1 MLMQV
6 QNNPALKD
14 GLEQLLKVSKIRSI
28 DMAFADFVYS
38 EESALATSDTQAREC
53 LTMLACYVS
62 MQSGEQHSCIDL
74 EKFGQPFLGV
84 YRFPELGVVLSYIEN
99 SRTFANVSETVV
111 NVDEPAAKPLML
123 QNGKLYLQRYW
134 QYESQLASIIRE
146 KAAKTL
152 DLDID
157 AAQALLSD
165 LFDEAHDKTDSQ
177 TLDWQKIAVCIAASQ
192 TLSFIT
198 GGPGTGKT
206 TTVTKLLALLQGL
219 ALNKSVTKQ
228 GSAHNKSVLNIQLV
242 APTGKAAARLT
253 ESISAAK
260 QKLPKELQ
268 ANLPEQCQTIH
279 RLLGAK
285 PQSPYFKANASH
297 PLHLDVLVLDEA
309 SMVDLPLM
317 AKLFAALP
325 QHAQI
330 ILLGDQDQLASVE
343 TGSVLSDICAASHF
357 QDDNINKSLM
367 AYSETMQHH
376 LTKLIS
382 VPTLISQDIAI
393 SQEIAANKTTE
404 KSIIRGNFIQDN
416 VIQGNVIQDNVVRLV
431 KSHRFGEHSG
441 IGQLAKQVKAG
452 QVAQCLS
459 LLKDE
464 QFADINW
471 YQPTQITPQTVANEI
486 LKTLITKL
494 LPIYQQY
501 TQAIQQG
508 DLRQAFKLLHQQ
520 QVLCAQKNGFWGVT
534 QLNALIENELHKQ
547 GLIDN
552 SKDFYVGRPVMLSKN
567 DHQLKLFNGDIGIVM
582 PDPNNA
588 SLTKVWFVTPEGE
601 LRGLLPSRLPSL
613 ETLYAMTIHKSQGSE
628 FESVYL
634 CLPPITANNQGRGL
648 NRELIY
654 TGLTRAKTYFM
665 LFGES
670 KALSL
675 SLGQQCV
682 RGSGL
687 AGRLSKKI

>member
-1 MLMQV
+1 MLMQI

-14 GLEQLLKVSKIRSI
+14 GLEQLLKMSKIRAI
-28 DMAFADFVYS
+28 DIAFADFIYS
-38 EESALATSDTQAREC
+38 EESPQDASDTSAREC
-53 LTMLACYVS
+53 LTMLSAFVS
-62 MQSGEQHSCIDL
+62 AQSGEQHSCIDL
-74 EKFGQPFLGV
+74 EKLGQPFLGV
-84 YRFPELGVVLSYIEN
+84 YRFPELSTMLSYIQN
-99 SRTFANVSETVV
+99 AGTFARLSATGV
-111 NVDEPAAKPLML
+111 NLDEPTAKPIIL
-123 QNGKLYLQRYW
+123 QDGKLYLQRYW
-134 QYESQLASIIRE
+134 QYESQLAAIIRE
-146 KAAKTL
+146 KVTKVL
-152 DLDID
+152 DLDIT
-157 AAQALLSD
+157 AAKVLLSD
-165 LFDEAHDKTDSQ
+165 LFDEEHNHAEQEQ

-219 ALNKSVTKQ
+219 AVKKGN
-228 GSAHNKSVLNIQLV
+228 VLNIQLV

-260 QKLPKELQ
+260 IKLPTALQ

-285 PQSPYFKANASH
+285 PQSPHFRANANH

-325 QHAQI
+325 KDAQI

-343 TGSVLSDICAASHF
+343 TGSVLSDICAASDL
-357 QDDNINKSLM
+357 QGDNPNNALLI
-367 AYSETMQHH
+367 YSDAMQQH

-382 VPTLISQDIAI
+382 LPTSTAI
-393 SQEIAANKTTE
+393 PNLETNT
-404 KSIIRGNFIQDN
+404 SITKRSGIRAS
-416 VIQGNVIQDNVVRLV
+416 VIQDNVVKLL
-431 KSHRFGEHSG
+431 KSHRFGENSG
-441 IGQLAKQVKAG
+441 IGQLAKQVKVG
-452 QVAQCLS
+452 QVNQSVS
-459 LLKDE
+459 LLNDE
-464 QFADINW
+464 QFTDINW
-471 YQPTQITPQTVANEI
+471 HQPIQTTPQTVANEI
-486 LKTLITKL
+486 LKTLITQL

-508 DLRQAFKLLHQQ
+508 DLRQAFKYWDQQ
-520 QVLCAQKNGFWGVT
+520 QVLCAQKSGCWGVT

-552 SKDFYVGRPVMLSKN
+552 TKDFYIGRPVMLSKN
-567 DHQLKLFNGDIGIVM
+567 DHQLKLFNGDVGIVM
-582 PDPNNA
+582 PDPDNA
-588 SLTKVWFVTPEGE
+588 ALTKVWFVTPEGD

-654 TGLTRAKTYFM
+654 TGLTRAKKQFM
-665 LFGES
+665 LFAEA
-670 KALSL
+670 KALSV

-687 AGRLSKKI
+687 AGRLLG

>member
-1 MLMQV
+1 MSLNNKDSLTYGKPPMLMQV
-6 QNNPALKD
+6 QNNPDLNEC
-14 GLEQLLKVSKIRSI
+14 LEQLLKMSKIRAI

-38 EESALATSDTQAREC
+38 EESALDGSDREC
-53 LTMLACYVS
+53 LTMLAAYVS
-62 MQSGEQHSCIDL
+62 AQSGEQHSCIDI
-74 EKFGQPFLGV
+74 EKLGQPFLGV
-84 YRFPELGVVLSYIEN
+84 YRFPELSMLLSYIEN
-99 SRTFANVSETVV
+99 THTFANVSAVVV
-111 NVDEPAAKPLML
+111 NLDEQASKPLIL

-134 QYESQLASIIRE
+134 QYESQLAAIIRT

-152 DLDID
+152 DLDI
-157 AAQALLSD
+157 AVAQTLLSD
-165 LFDEAHDKTDSQ
+165 LFDEQHSKTNTQ

-219 ALNKSVTKQ
+219 AAKK
-228 GSAHNKSVLNIQLV
+228 GKILNIQLV

-260 QKLPKELQ
+260 QKLPTDLQ

-325 QHAQI
+325 KDAQI

-343 TGSVLSDICAASHF
+343 TGSVLSDICTASHY
-357 QDDNINKSLM
+357 QDKNLDNSLL
-367 AYSETMQHH
+367 AYSELMQLH
-376 LTKLIS
+376 LTKLVSI
-382 VPTLISQDIAI
+382 PTSPNM
-393 SQEIAANKTTE
+393 ETVTTE
-404 KSIIRGNFIQDN
+404 TTDQSVIR
-416 VIQGNVIQDNVVRLV
+416 DNVVRLV
-431 KSHRFGEHSG
+431 KSHRFGENSG
-441 IGQLAKQVKAG
+441 IGQLAKQVKIG

-459 LLKDE
+459 LLKNE

-471 YQPTQITPQTVANEI
+471 YQPTQTLPKTVANEI
-486 LKTLITKL
+486 LKALITKL
-494 LPIYQQY
+494 LPIYQKY

-508 DLRQAFKLLHQQ
+508 DLAQAFKYLLQQ
-520 QVLCAQKNGFWGVT
+520 QVLCAQKSGYWGVT

-547 GLIDN
+547 GLIDS
-552 SKDFYVGRPVMLSKN
+552 SKDFYIGRPVMLSKN
-567 DHQLKLFNGDIGIVM
+567 DHQLKLFNGDVGIVM

-654 TGLTRAKTYFM
+654 TGLTRAKKYFM
-665 LFGES
+665 LFGED

-675 SLGQQCV
+675 SLRQQFV

-687 AGRLSKKI
+687 AGRLLGDPI

>member
-1 MLMQV
+1 MLMQI

-14 GLEQLLKVSKIRSI
+14 GLEQLLKMSKIRAI
-28 DMAFADFVYS
+28 DMAFADFIYS
-38 EESALATSDTQAREC
+38 EESALDASVNLPTPAREC
-53 LTMLACYVS
+53 LTMLAAFAS
-62 MQSGEQHSCIDL
+62 AQSGEQHSCIDL
-74 EKFGQPFLGV
+74 EKLGQPFSGI
-84 YRFPELGVVLSYIEN
+84 YRFPELSVMLSYIEN
-99 SRTFANVSETVV
+99 TRTFAKVSTQVV
-111 NVDEPAAKPLML
+111 HSDEQTAKPIIL
-123 QNGKLYLQRYW
+123 QNRKLYLQRYW
-134 QYESQLASIIRE
+134 QYESQLAAIIRQ
-146 KAAKTL
+146 KATKTL
-152 DLDID
+152 DLDIVST
-157 AAQALLSD
+157 QALIKD
-165 LFDEAHDKTDSQ
+165 LFDDAHDKTGSQ

-219 ALNKSVTKQ
+219 AAKKGTADNKKI
-228 GSAHNKSVLNIQLV
+228 LNIQLV

-260 QKLPKELQ
+260 QKLPTQLQ

-285 PQSPYFKANASH
+285 PQSPYFRANASH

-317 AKLFAALP
+317 AKLFSALP
-325 QHAQI
+325 KHAQI

-343 TGSVLSDICAASHF
+343 TGSVLSDICVASHF
-357 QDDNINKSLM
+357 QDDNLNNSLM
-367 AYSETMQHH
+367 AYSHTMQQH
-376 LTKLIS
+376 LSKLVS
-382 VPTLISQDIAI
+382 VPTASHFQTVAT
-393 SQEIAANKTTE
+393 ETTDQ
-404 KSIIRGNFIQDN
+404 SVIR
-416 VIQGNVIQDNVVRLV
+416 DNVVRLV
-431 KSHRFGEHSG
+431 KSHRFGENSG
-441 IGQLAKQVKAG
+441 IGQLAKQVKEG
-452 QVAQCLS
+452 QVAQCLR
-459 LLKDE
+459 LLKDQ

-471 YQPTQITPQTVANEI
+471 YQPTQTSPQTVANEI
-486 LKTLITKL
+486 LKTLIIKL

-508 DLRQAFKLLHQQ
+508 DLRQAFKYLHQQ
-520 QVLCAQKNGFWGVT
+520 QVLCAQKSGYWGVT

-567 DHQLKLFNGDIGIVM
+567 DHQLKLFNGDVGIVM
-582 PDPNNA
+582 PDPYNA
-588 SLTKVWFVTPEGE
+588 ALTKVWFVTPEGDM
-601 LRGLLPSRLPSL
+601 RGLLPSRLPSL

-634 CLPPITANNQGRGL
+634 CLPPITTNNQGRGL

-654 TGLTRAKTYFM
+654 TGLTRAKRYFM
-665 LFGES
+665 LFGED

-687 AGRLSKKI
+687 AERLLM